1 MTIDRSL
8 RVRKGML
15 SNRNVLKR
23 AERLEKLKETERWQ
37 ESDSIFGL
45 PKVKIQ
51 KVAVKRKKKPTA
63 SSKPY
68 CRFPAIG
75 LHQEG
80 LLRKY
85 TCTAHYWTV
94 VVWAVYTG
102 LSMSKKIS

>member
-37 ESDSIFGL
+37 EGDSIFGL

-51 KVAVKRKKKPTA
+51 KVALKRKKK
-63 SSKPY
+63 
-68 CRFPAIG
+68 
-75 LHQEG
+75 
-80 LLRKY
+80 
-85 TCTAHYWTV
+85 V
-94 VVWAVYTG
+94 
-102 LSMSKKIS
+102 KKLDDADEAATEAAPDETDT

>member
-37 ESDSIFGL
+37 EGDSIFGL

-51 KVAVKRKKKPTA
+51 KVALKRKKK
-63 SSKPY
+63 
-68 CRFPAIG
+68 
-75 LHQEG
+75 
-80 LLRKY
+80 
-85 TCTAHYWTV
+85 V
-94 VVWAVYTG
+94 
-102 LSMSKKIS
+102 KKVDEADEAATEAGPEETDT

>member
-37 ESDSIFGL
+37 EGDSIFGL

-51 KVAVKRKKKPTA
+51 RVALKRKKK
-63 SSKPY
+63 
-68 CRFPAIG
+68 
-75 LHQEG
+75 
-80 LLRKY
+80 
-85 TCTAHYWTV
+85 V
-94 VVWAVYTG
+94 
-102 LSMSKKIS
+102 KKLEETDEIDTEAAPEETET

>member
-37 ESDSIFGL
+37 EGDSIFGL

-51 KVAVKRKKKPTA
+51 KVALKRKKKVKKLEETDEVA
-63 SSKPY
+63 
-68 CRFPAIG
+68 A
-75 LHQEG
+75 EG
-80 LLRKY
+80 
-85 TCTAHYWTV
+85 TSEETDT
-94 VVWAVYTG
+94 
-102 LSMSKKIS
+102 